1 MRRLAQHAIVG
12 VGFSALVATVA
23 VAGLGS
29 PSGETSAIAVPAP
42 VSAISAPASAAAVD
56 QLAAERAAA
65 KARANRAVA
74 RAQLVAAKQ
83 AMKRA
88 KSLGLETKAIA
99 EQQAKI
105 KAELAAAAKKAAEEK
120 AALERAI
127 KNRGYEPG
135 VTDPKEIARQILKNK
150 YGYGSGQFRLLQQHH
165 HAREQVGAERDKSK
179 LWRVRHPAGS
189 AWLEDGDDRQ
199 RLADQPGDPDHLGY
213 RVHEGSLRQSLCS
226 VGLQVIPRLV
236 LRRQRLRQN
245 LSTTSRC
252 RDSDNS
258 PDAEPLDGPA
268 SHSENVQSRIELLF
282 GQRAVGDVPVLDHDL
297 ADGLFLFECLLGH
310 GSGILVADVAIQ
322 RRDD

>member
-42 VSAISAPASAAAVD
+42 VSAISAPAPAAGAD
-56 QLAAERAAA
+56 LLAAERAAA

-83 AMKRA
+83 ATKRA

-127 KNRGYEPG
+127 KNRGYQPG

-150 YGYGSGQFRLLQQHH
+150 YGYGSGQFDCFNNIIM
-165 HAREQVGAERDKSK
+165 REGKWDINATNPSSGAYGIPQALPGSK
-179 LWRVRHPAGS
+179 MATIASDWRTNPATQIIWGIEYMKDRYGSPCS
-189 AWLEDGDDRQ
+189 AWGFK
-199 RLADQPGDPDHLGY
+199 
-213 RVHEGSLRQSLCS
+213 S
-226 VGLQVIPRLV
+226 
-236 LRRQRLRQN
+236 
-245 LSTTSRC
+245 
-252 RDSDNS
+252 
-258 PDAEPLDGPA
+258 
-268 SHSENVQSRIELLF
+268 SH
-282 GQRAVGDVPVLDHDL
+282 GWY
-297 ADGLFLFECLLGH
+297 
-310 GSGILVADVAIQ
+310 
-322 RRDD
+322 

>member
-12 VGFSALVATVA
+12 VGFSAVVVTVA

-42 VSAISAPASAAAVD
+42 VNAISAPAPAAGAD
-56 QLAAERAAA
+56 LLAAERAAA

-83 AMKRA
+83 ATKRA

-127 KNRGYEPG
+127 KNRGYQPG

-150 YGYGSGQFRLLQQHH
+150 YGYGSGQFDCFNNIIM
-165 HAREQVGAERDKSK
+165 RESKWDINATNPSSGAYGIPQALPGSK
-179 LWRVRHPAGS
+179 MATIASDWRTNPATQIIWGIEYMKDRYGSPCS
-189 AWLEDGDDRQ
+189 AWGFK
-199 RLADQPGDPDHLGY
+199 
-213 RVHEGSLRQSLCS
+213 S
-226 VGLQVIPRLV
+226 
-236 LRRQRLRQN
+236 
-245 LSTTSRC
+245 
-252 RDSDNS
+252 
-258 PDAEPLDGPA
+258 
-268 SHSENVQSRIELLF
+268 SH
-282 GQRAVGDVPVLDHDL
+282 GWY
-297 ADGLFLFECLLGH
+297 
-310 GSGILVADVAIQ
+310 
-322 RRDD
+322 

>member
-42 VSAISAPASAAAVD
+42 VSAISAPAPAAGAD
-56 QLAAERAAA
+56 LLAAERAAA

-83 AMKRA
+83 ATKRA

-127 KNRGYEPG
+127 KNRGYEQG

-150 YGYGSGQFRLLQQHH
+150 YGYGSGQFDCFNNIIM
-165 HAREQVGAERDKSK
+165 RESKWDLNATNPSSGAYGIPQALPGSK
-179 LWRVRHPAGS
+179 MATIASDWRTNPATQIIWGIEYMKDRYGSPCS
-189 AWLEDGDDRQ
+189 AWGFK
-199 RLADQPGDPDHLGY
+199 
-213 RVHEGSLRQSLCS
+213 
-226 VGLQVIPRLV
+226 
-236 LRRQRLRQN
+236 
-245 LSTTSRC
+245 
-252 RDSDNS
+252 
-258 PDAEPLDGPA
+258 A
-268 SHSENVQSRIELLF
+268 SH
-282 GQRAVGDVPVLDHDL
+282 GWY
-297 ADGLFLFECLLGH
+297 
-310 GSGILVADVAIQ
+310 
-322 RRDD
+322 

>member
-42 VSAISAPASAAAVD
+42 VSAISAPAPAAGAD
-56 QLAAERAAA
+56 LLAAERAAA

-83 AMKRA
+83 ATKRA

-105 KAELAAAAKKAAEEK
+105 KAELAAAAKKAADEK

-127 KNRGYEPG
+127 KNRGYQPG

-150 YGYGSGQFRLLQQHH
+150 YAYGSGQFDCFNNIIM
-165 HAREQVGAERDKSK
+165 RESKWDVNATNPSSGAYGIPQALPGSK
-179 LWRVRHPAGS
+179 MATIASDWRTNPATQIIWGIEYMKDRYGSPCS
-189 AWLEDGDDRQ
+189 AWGFK
-199 RLADQPGDPDHLGY
+199 
-213 RVHEGSLRQSLCS
+213 
-226 VGLQVIPRLV
+226 
-236 LRRQRLRQN
+236 
-245 LSTTSRC
+245 
-252 RDSDNS
+252 
-258 PDAEPLDGPA
+258 A
-268 SHSENVQSRIELLF
+268 SH
-282 GQRAVGDVPVLDHDL
+282 GWY
-297 ADGLFLFECLLGH
+297 
-310 GSGILVADVAIQ
+310 
-322 RRDD
+322 